1 MKIIDIQKKEQRNF
15 FLKKRSEINKK
26 EVKKKLF
33 SHLSKLNYFQ
43 KSKIISSFISYRGEI
58 STQMLNEQIVLEKK
72 ILCLPVIKENSK
84 ILFFR
89 KYDSKKN
96 LIKGKYGIMIPKKSK
111 NIITPEII
119 LVPCLAFDLNG
130 YRLGYGGGYYDQT
143 IYKMK
148 NENKKFISIAVAF
161 DFQKAKKVVHDDFD
175 QKIDYIL
182 TEKKLYK
189 SR

>member
-1 MKIIDIQKKEQRNF
+1 MKIIDIQKKEQRKF
-15 FLKKRSEINKK
+15 FLKKRSESNKK

-33 SHLSKLNYFQ
+33 MHLSKLNYFQ
-43 KSKIISSFISYRGEI
+43 KSKIISSFISFKGEI
-58 STQMLNEQIVLEKK
+58 STQMLNEQIISEKK
-72 ILCLPVIKENSK
+72 ILCLPVIKKNSK

-89 KYDSKKN
+89 KYESQKN
-96 LIKGKYGIMIPKKSK
+96 LIKGKYGILIPKKSK
-111 NIITPEII
+111 IITPEII

-143 IYKMK
+143 IDKMK

-161 DFQKAKKVVHDDFD
+161 DFQKTKKVVHDDFD